1 VLGLIRVY
9 YASFCTGC
17 SIHSPLPSLLPPQ
30 VPGEV
35 GYFGEVTK
43 VFSQAFAAAKKDV
56 QAGSYFTIN
65 TLTCVL
71 PLLFAGFS
79 VLLAFLPVEEEVPRR
94 RMAAKAPTAED
105 MAAVEP
111 VADKKSD

>member
-1 VLGLIRVY
+1 M
-9 YASFCTGC
+9 
-17 SIHSPLPSLLPPQ
+17 
-30 VPGEV
+30 
-35 GYFGEVTK
+35 GYFGEVSK
-43 VFSQAFAAAKKDV
+43 VFQQAFAAAKKDA

-79 VLLAFLPVEEEVPRR
+79 VLLAFVPAEEEEVPRR
-94 RMAAKAPTAED
+94 RMPAKAPTAED
-105 MAAVEP
+105 VAAAEP